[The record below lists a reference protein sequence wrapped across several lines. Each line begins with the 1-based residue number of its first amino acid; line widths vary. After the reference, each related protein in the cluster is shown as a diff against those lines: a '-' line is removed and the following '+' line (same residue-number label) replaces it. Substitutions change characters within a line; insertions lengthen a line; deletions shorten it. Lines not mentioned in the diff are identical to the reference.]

1 VFLSP
6 TRYLT
11 AIWLCST
18 RLLSPPA
25 IAAAHDSRTQPPA
38 RVTLNEQAPGEDIDS
53 FVRRVVPSLECARA
67 PIHVTS
73 GTHLLHP
80 DGDDGGASAGSG
92 RLRAALMQ
100 GMWVLDGKTGD
111 AERHTMSRNSVQK
124 LRPSE
129 RLAAIV
135 DHFGYSVAQAEILDG
150 ICAAIK
156 DGSSKEQELLKVARR
171 TGFTRGK
178 WVIFASTRSTKVPVS
193 SSKNRSKRRRR
204 RGGRPWE
211 VVKCPGVDHIWAAVA
226 RAVHEGRLG
235 PRGMVS
241 VRTNRR
247 GPKSKDPFV
256 ISVWTNDCTDEEEVG
271 RLAHVLV
278 NECSAVLGGFR
289 PDLWQA
295 LRVRELG
302 TRCSGHPDG
311 FVYQELRRTANL
323 QGLKHGSLCRAVS
336 PSKKRQKR
344 SSSVAAGR
352 PSVIASDT
360 SEGVGQGTENRA
372 LAQALD
378 DSVELDEGSDV
389 VLDESSYGEPGP
401 EPSAAAE
408 PGPEPK
414 SQAQSV
420 SEAIEQGLAKAPW
433 NQSNSSQP
441 Q

>member
-1 VFLSP
+1 M
-6 TRYLT
+6 
-11 AIWLCST
+11 
-18 RLLSPPA
+18 
-25 IAAAHDSRTQPPA
+25 
-38 RVTLNEQAPGEDIDS
+38 
-53 FVRRVVPSLECARA
+53 RRVVPSLECARA

-92 RLRAALMQ
+92 RLRAALLQ

-178 WVIFASTRSTKVPVS
+178 WVIFASTRSTKVPAGS
-193 SSKNRSKRRRR
+193 SNRSKRRRR

-226 RAVHEGRLG
+226 RAVHQGRLG
-235 PRGMVS
+235 PKAMVS
-241 VRTNRR
+241 FRTKR

-352 PSVIASDT
+352 PAVITSDT
-360 SEGVGQGTENRA
+360 FFEGVGVGQGTENRA

-389 VLDESSYGEPGP
+389 ALDESSDVEPGP

-408 PGPEPK
+408 PGPEPCAEPGPK